1 MTEQRN
7 LEMRIF
13 MGTYNDE
20 NPNGLASNGWRTV
33 LFDGFNGGSVDRDKW
48 PVLYGGGSGNGG
60 AFQWSNDDVRV
71 GDGELTVS
79 MTNRGGWWS
88 AGGLSQGWEG
98 QTYGRFEVRAKVD
111 QGQGT
116 SGAIVMWP
124 TDNSYPPEVDL
135 LETPEGNR
143 SQAHFTYHWDAG
155 YDAYESHGYNVDTS
169 QWHTYAVDWSPG
181 RLTYYIDG
189 KEMFSTT
196 SNVPQE
202 SMALGFMG
210 WVAKDGQNWYNGGP
224 DGSTPGQVNLHVDWA
239 KISVADGGSQGG
251 GNPQPAAVQAE
262 PVPAAVVQEPAPAP
276 APVEAPQAVDW
287 EALAAQVLANYEAT
301 GSWYM

>member
-1 MTEQRN
+1 
-7 LEMRIF
+7 

-20 NPNGLASNGWRTV
+20 NPNGLDSNGWRTV
-33 LFDGFNGGSVDRDKW
+33 LFDGFNGGSVDRDNW

-155 YDAYESHGYNVDTS
+155 YDAYESHGYDVDTS
-169 QWHTYAVDWSPG
+169 QWHTSRWIGRPAGSP
-181 RLTYYIDG
+181 
-189 KEMFSTT
+189 TT
-196 SNVPQE
+196 STARRCSPPPRTCRR
-202 SMALGFMG
+202 SRWRSAS
-210 WVAKDGQNWYNGGP
+210 WA
-224 DGSTPGQVNLHVDWA
+224 GSRRTGRT
-239 KISVADGGSQGG
+239 GTT
-251 GNPQPAAVQAE
+251 AART
-262 PVPAAVVQEPAPAP
+262 AAPR
-276 APVEAPQAVDW
+276 
-287 EALAAQVLANYEAT
+287 
-301 GSWYM
+301 GR